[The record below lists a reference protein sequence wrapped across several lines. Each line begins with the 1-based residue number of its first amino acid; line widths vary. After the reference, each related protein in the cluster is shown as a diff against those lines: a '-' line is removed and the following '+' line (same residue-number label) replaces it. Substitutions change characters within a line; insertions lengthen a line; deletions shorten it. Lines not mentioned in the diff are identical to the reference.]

1 MESNEKNSSASN
13 GADPVVEGVE
23 KMGTEIEELTDT
35 PKSRIPLMVAAAL
48 VLVVGGGIGAL
59 GYILAADK
67 TVYIE
72 DSTLKAPLT
81 VLSATTPGTLMQ
93 VYVSVGDVIP
103 PNTVVAEV
111 GTQLITSQAGG
122 LVISTDT
129 NIGSQVAAGTAVVTT
144 IDPTQLR
151 VDGQLEEDKGLA
163 DVAVGDSAK
172 FTVDAFPGKTYY
184 GVVSEVAP
192 TAQASDVV
200 FQVSD
205 QREEQDFDV
214 YVAYDLSKYPEL
226 KNGMSA
232 KIWVFKK

>member
-1 MESNEKNSSASN
+1 MANEQ
-13 GADPVVEGVE
+13 
-23 KMGTEIEELTDT
+23 TENPN

-48 VLVVGGGIGAL
+48 VLIVGGGIGAIAFL
-59 GYILAADK
+59 SVSNK

-72 DSTLKAPLT
+72 DSTMQAPE
-81 VLSATTPGTLMQ
+81 TTLAPTAAGTLMNI
-93 VYVSVGDVIP
+93 YVHVGDVIA

-111 GTQLITSQAGG
+111 GTQLVTSTTGG
-122 LVISTDT
+122 LVITTNT
-129 NIGSQVAAGTAVVTT
+129 NIGSQIPAGTAVVTT

-151 VDGQLEEDKGLA
+151 VDGKLEEDKGLA
-163 DVAVGDSAK
+163 NVAVGDQAK

-192 TAQASDVV
+192 TSRVADVV

-214 YVAYDLSKYPEL
+214 QVAYDLTKYPEL

-232 KIWVFKK
+232 KIWVYKNK